1 MVAPRERRGWTA
13 FAAMAGLIAGVALQ
27 LQQPVL
33 WSEPVY
39 AALVTAALACGL
51 AWRIRWR
58 LRPVGRRGLAALLL
72 IGLAFGAGFTGW
84 RAAVFAAQALDPTL
98 EGRDLQVIG
107 VVAQMPQ
114 RDEGGTRFRFD
125 VESAREAEPAG
136 GTVQLPPRLAL
147 GWYAEGTGL
156 WARPA
161 SAPEAAPRR
170 PEPLHAGERWQL
182 SVRLKA
188 PHGNLNPKGFDQE
201 LQLWEQGVQATG
213 YVRAGA
219 QDAPPVRLAVT
230 WRHPVERARE
240 AVRDAAFARIADRRT
255 AGVIA
260 ALVTGDQ
267 SAIDRVDWDIYRATG
282 VAHLVSISG
291 LHITMCEPF

>member
-1 MVAPRERRGWTA
+1 MVAPRELRGWAA
-13 FAAMAGLIAGVALQ
+13 FAAMAGAIAGAALQ
-27 LQQPVL
+27 LQQPAL
-33 WSEPVY
+33 GSGAVY
-39 AALVTAALACGL
+39 AALVTAALVCGL

-58 LRPVGRRGLAALLL
+58 LRPVGLRGVAALLL
-72 IGLAFGAGFTGW
+72 VGLAFGGGLTGW
-84 RAAVFAAQALDPTL
+84 RATVFASKALDPAL
-98 EGRDLQVIG
+98 EGHDLQVTG
-107 VVAQMPQ
+107 MVAQMPQ
-114 RDEGGTRFRFD
+114 RDEGGARFRFD
-125 VESAREAEPAG
+125 VESAREAGPAG
-136 GTVQLPPRLAL
+136 GTVQLPARLAL
-147 GWYAEGTGL
+147 GWYAEGSGL
-156 WARPA
+156 WAR
-161 SAPEAAPRR
+161 AAPAPDATPRRR

-182 SVRLKA
+182 TVRLKA

-219 QDAPPVRLAVT
+219 QDAPPVRLAAT
-230 WRHPVERARE
+230 WRHPVEWARE

-267 SAIDRVDWDIYRATG
+267 SAIERVDWDIYRATG

-291 LHITMCEPF
+291 V